1 METQGTANNQAK
13 DWRKQGLGWVPDYPD
28 ERDYLLDNEEVKK
41 SGNLRRN
48 EVTKSIED
56 IAEKLLKL
64 IETLQKIPGQETLEN
79 LKTELETQVFGE
91 VKFVKVKVY
100 SENLKLN
107 IEPSPKVR
115 QLKYYFQLLSS
126 HPQLSDFNPKS
137 YFENDTVKYFKWL
150 NREDFDENTKKIVEA
165 FQTKAKIRVD
175 GIVGV
180 ESYTAISNFFGDL
193 NYLPPDKN
201 TELAELLPIP
211 IWIQGTTF
219 QIIFDTLKSWWLS
232 FNGGPTENVEIAL
245 EGLLKPENQKD
256 LTQLPSKFEEI
267 FKQEFY
273 VVEPLVSAITEMI
286 SPFAIQDDLES
297 ALKIELEKFNDLNQ
311 KLGNSSVKGAISKV
325 AERLEQEIKGLESSD
340 KTEAQKL
347 NIRTFYE
354 FIQVIVQGYI
364 NKYSL
369 SRDLQ
374 TLNSFSPP
382 YLFKIE
388 EDKED
393 PKKESDS
400 TDREEIIPITKLD
413 LLVNRKWYDQSR
425 RDLPDKSRKPYAIL
439 PSVVDLTT
447 WCSPIRDQGSLNS
460 CTAFAAAALLE
471 YFARKAKDEY
481 TSISPLF
488 LYKVARNLMNST
500 GDVGASVRET
510 MKTMVAFG
518 VPPEK
523 YWSYEPD
530 KFDEEPPAFC
540 YSYAQSYKTLK
551 YFRLDRPDL
560 TKEILLFQIQA
571 VLAADFPCIFGFT
584 LYSSIYNKENISS
597 GCIPYP
603 SKKDQVIGGHT
614 VLAVGYNN
622 YKKIKYFDG
631 EQKLTTGAFLIRNS
645 WGTEWGQ
652 KGYGWLPYHYILK
665 GLTADWWSLIKA
677 EWFEAGDFGLGAH
690 APGTDECKAGEIG
703 CK

>member
-1 METQGTANNQAK
+1 
-13 DWRKQGLGWVPDYPD
+13 
-28 ERDYLLDNEEVKK
+28 
-41 SGNLRRN
+41 
-48 EVTKSIED
+48 
-56 IAEKLLKL
+56 
-64 IETLQKIPGQETLEN
+64 
-79 LKTELETQVFGE
+79 
-91 VKFVKVKVY
+91 
-100 SENLKLN
+100 
-107 IEPSPKVR
+107 
-115 QLKYYFQLLSS
+115 
-126 HPQLSDFNPKS
+126 
-137 YFENDTVKYFKWL
+137 
-150 NREDFDENTKKIVEA
+150 
-165 FQTKAKIRVD
+165 
-175 GIVGV
+175 
-180 ESYTAISNFFGDL
+180 
-193 NYLPPDKN
+193 
-201 TELAELLPIP
+201 
-211 IWIQGTTF
+211 
-219 QIIFDTLKSWWLS
+219 
-232 FNGGPTENVEIAL
+232 
-245 EGLLKPENQKD
+245 
-256 LTQLPSKFEEI
+256 
-267 FKQEFY
+267 
-273 VVEPLVSAITEMI
+273 
-286 SPFAIQDDLES
+286 
-297 ALKIELEKFNDLNQ
+297 
-311 KLGNSSVKGAISKV
+311 
-325 AERLEQEIKGLESSD
+325 
-340 KTEAQKL
+340 
-347 NIRTFYE
+347 
-354 FIQVIVQGYI
+354 
-364 NKYSL
+364 
-369 SRDLQ
+369 
-374 TLNSFSPP
+374 
-382 YLFKIE
+382 
-388 EDKED
+388 
-393 PKKESDS
+393 
-400 TDREEIIPITKLD
+400 
-413 LLVNRKWYDQSR
+413 
-425 RDLPDKSRKPYAIL
+425 
-439 PSVVDLTT
+439 VDLTT

>member
-13 DWRKQGLGWVPDYPD
+13 DWRKKGLGWVPDYPD

-56 IAEKLLKL
+56 IADKLIKL

-79 LKTELETQVFGE
+79 LKTELESQVFGE

-100 SENLKLN
+100 SKNLKLG
-107 IEPSPKVR
+107 IDPSPKVR
-115 QLKYYFQLLSS
+115 ELKDYFQLLSS
-126 HPQLSDFNPKS
+126 HPQLSNFNPKS
-137 YFENDTVKYFKWL
+137 YFENDIVEYFKWL
-150 NREDFDENTKKIVEA
+150 NGEDFDVNTKKIVED

-180 ESYTAISNFFGDL
+180 ETYTAISEFFDDI
-193 NYLPPDKN
+193 NYLPSDKD
-201 TELAELLPIP
+201 TELTELLPIP
-211 IWIQGTTF
+211 IWIQGSTF

-232 FNGGPTENVEIAL
+232 FNRGPAGNVEIAL
-245 EGLLKPENQKD
+245 EGLLKPEDQKD
-256 LTQLPSKFEEI
+256 LTQLPSKFKEI

-297 ALKIELEKFNDLNQ
+297 ALKIELEKFKDLNK
-311 KLGNSSVKGAISKV
+311 KLGNSSVKGAISNV
-325 AERLEQEIKGLESSD
+325 AERLKQELKGLENSD
-340 KTEAQKL
+340 KADEAEKL
-347 NIRTFYE
+347 KIRTFYE
-354 FIQVIVQGYI
+354 FIQVIAQGYI
-364 NKYSL
+364 KKYSL
-369 SRDLQ
+369 SKDQKL
-374 TLNSFSPP
+374 LDSFSPL
-382 YLFKIE
+382 YLFEI
-388 EDKED
+388 KED
-393 PKKESDS
+393 LTKKSNSKNSEK
-400 TDREEIIPITKLD
+400 IIGLTELD
-413 LLVNRKWYDQSR
+413 LLVNRKWYEQSR
-425 RDLPDKSRKPYAIL
+425 RDLPDKSPKPYGIL
-439 PSVVDLTT
+439 PSVVDLTS

-518 VPPEK
+518 TPPEK
-523 YWSYEPD
+523 YWSYEAD
-530 KFDEEPPAFC
+530 KFDEDPPAFC

-551 YFRLDRPDL
+551 YFRLDRPNL

-584 LYSSIYNKENISS
+584 VYSSIYNKENISS

-622 YKKIKYFDG
+622 YKVIKHSNG
-631 EQKLTTGAFLIRNS
+631 REKPTRGAFLIRNS

-652 KGYGWLPYHYILK
+652 QGYGWLPYEYILK

-677 EWFEAGDFGLGAH
+677 EWFEAGNFGLGAH
-690 APGTDECKAGEIG
+690 APGEKTEPDQNGS
-703 CK
+703 